1 MLGNFYEDFMGL
13 EGASGQRCGPS
24 LSKERSSPRLRRREA
39 PLRRSQPRLRQHPG
53 VMVQTPST
61 EAPTPPLT
69 TDVEAGP
76 AEAGPGEGAAVP
88 RHASKAAGRR
98 GRA

>member
-1 MLGNFYEDFMGL
+1 
-13 EGASGQRCGPS
+13 
-24 LSKERSSPRLRRREA
+24 
-39 PLRRSQPRLRQHPG
+39 
-53 VMVQTPST
+53 MVQTPST